1 MGDQPSVTDTKK
13 VGSGPKIPWSRDQEE
28 LLATWSDK
36 AACYRWLHDKTEKRF
51 TTYNAWFTIPV
62 IILSTLSGTANFG
75 LTSIFPPGLAGVA
88 QLGIGGVTLLTGI
101 ISTIANFLRY
111 AQGMESNRVAGI
123 AWGKLQRKIAIELAL
138 SPIQR
143 VDAMDFLKLC
153 RAEMDRLIEQ
163 SPQIP
168 EDIIEAFERTF
179 KSVQGVSKPEICNE
193 LVHTHIYEGK
203 DERLA
208 QITAK
213 AAVILRN
220 DRKDKYNELLHNPEI
235 QKDIQKELV
244 RRRASIAPNANTA
257 VIDELKAIQGAGVA
271 SRLRGLASAAKE
283 RTAAIRA
290 EAAAAGGAGEPV
302 VVVVPEVKKNV
313 DDVPMTLSG
322 APIV

>member
-1 MGDQPSVTDTKK
+1 MGDTSSVTDTKK
-13 VGSGPKIPWSRDQEE
+13 VGTGPKIPWSRDQEE

-51 TTYNAWFTIPV
+51 TTYNSWFTIPV
-62 IILSTLSGTANFG
+62 IVLSTLSGTANFG

-138 SPIQR
+138 APIQR

-163 SPQIP
+163 SPAIP
-168 EDIIEAFERTF
+168 EDIIQEFEKTF

-213 AAVILRN
+213 AATILRN
-220 DRKDKYNELLHNPEI
+220 DRKDKFNELLHNPEI
-235 QKDIQKELV
+235 QKDIQKEVV

-257 VIDELKAIQGAGVA
+257 VIDELKLIQGAGVA

-283 RTAAIRA
+283 RSAAARS
-290 EAAAAGGAGEPV
+290 AAAADGPIV
-302 VVVVPEVKKNV
+302 VVLPEVKNV
-313 DDVPMTLSG
+313 DDAATTLSG

>member
-1 MGDQPSVTDTKK
+1 MTDTKK
-13 VGSGPKIPWSRDQEE
+13 VGTGPKIPWSRDQEE

-51 TTYNAWFTIPV
+51 TTYNSWFTIPV
-62 IILSTLSGTANFG
+62 IVLSTLSGTANFG

-138 SPIQR
+138 APIQR

-163 SPQIP
+163 SPAIP
-168 EDIIEAFERTF
+168 EDIIQEFEKTF

-213 AAVILRN
+213 AATILRN
-220 DRKDKYNELLHNPEI
+220 DRKDKFNELLHNPEI
-235 QKDIQKELV
+235 QKDIQKEVV

-257 VIDELKAIQGAGVA
+257 VIDELKLIQGAGVA

-283 RTAAIRA
+283 RSAAARSATAADGPI
-290 EAAAAGGAGEPV
+290 V
-302 VVVVPEVKKNV
+302 VVLPEVKNV
-313 DDVPMTLSG
+313 DDAATTLSG